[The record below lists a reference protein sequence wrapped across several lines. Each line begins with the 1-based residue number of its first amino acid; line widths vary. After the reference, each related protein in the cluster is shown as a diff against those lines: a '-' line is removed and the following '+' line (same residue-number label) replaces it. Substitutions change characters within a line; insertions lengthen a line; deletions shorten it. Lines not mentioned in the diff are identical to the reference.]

1 MTTTEWITDTVL
13 VLVVFRQLRE
23 SRLDRKTFLIPLG
36 IVAFVAYSYLDSV
49 PTAGND
55 LVLIAALTAVGAA
68 LGVAG
73 GVHTRI
79 RALDGHLVIK
89 AGAVSALLWVL
100 GMGARMGF
108 QVWVRRRS
116 TGGRRR
122 RTGRRGADGPA
133 HARDGRH
140 RGHAPPDRG
149 ASGGGG
155 GRPDPF
161 ADDESILGA
170 LGAGA
175 RGYLTKNAGRQDI
188 TRAIRA
194 AGAGQSVLD
203 REVQN
208 RLLATARAK
217 APAPGP
223 AGRPLPDDLTPR
235 EREVL
240 ALIGQG
246 LSNRGIAEKLFIS
259 EATVKTHI
267 NNLFAKSHIRDR
279 AEAVRRAI
287 GAGLA

>member
-1 MTTTEWITDTVL
+1 MNE
-13 VLVVFRQLRE
+13 QSE
-23 SRLDRKTFLIPLG
+23 GPARLKV
-36 IVAFVAYSYLDSV
+36 IVADDQAAVREPLAAVLGLAEDIDVVAAAADGTEVLAAV
-49 PTAGND
+49 AAGPVDVVLMD
-55 LVLIAALTAVGAA
+55 LRMPV
-68 LGVAG
+68 
-73 GVHTRI
+73 
-79 RALDGHLVIK
+79 LDGIETTRRLTEEHPEV
-89 AGAVSALLWVL
+89 AVVVL
-100 GMGARMGF
+100 
-108 QVWVRRRS
+108 
-116 TGGRRR
+116 T
-122 RTGRRGADGPA
+122 T
-133 HARDGRH
+133 
-140 RGHAPPDRG
+140 
-149 ASGGGG
+149 
-155 GRPDPF
+155 F

-208 RLLATARAK
+208 RLLATARTKA
-217 APAPGP
+217 APAPGD
-223 AGRPLPDDLTPR
+223 AARQPLPDDLTPR

-267 NNLFAKSHIRDR
+267 NNLFAKAYIRDR
-279 AEAVRRAI
+279 ADAVRRAI

>member
-1 MTTTEWITDTVL
+1 MNE
-13 VLVVFRQLRE
+13 QSE
-23 SRLDRKTFLIPLG
+23 GPARLKV
-36 IVAFVAYSYLDSV
+36 IVADDQAAVREPLAAVLGLAEDIDVVAAAADGTEVLAV
-49 PTAGND
+49 VAAGPVDVVLMD
-55 LVLIAALTAVGAA
+55 LRMPV
-68 LGVAG
+68 
-73 GVHTRI
+73 
-79 RALDGHLVIK
+79 LDGIETTRRLTEEHPEV
-89 AGAVSALLWVL
+89 AVVVL
-100 GMGARMGF
+100 
-108 QVWVRRRS
+108 
-116 TGGRRR
+116 T
-122 RTGRRGADGPA
+122 T
-133 HARDGRH
+133 
-140 RGHAPPDRG
+140 
-149 ASGGGG
+149 
-155 GRPDPF
+155 F

-208 RLLATARAK
+208 RLLATARTKA
-217 APAPGP
+217 APAPGD
-223 AGRPLPDDLTPR
+223 AARQPLPDDLTPR

-267 NNLFAKSHIRDR
+267 NNLFAKAHIRDR
-279 AEAVRRAI
+279 ADAVRRAI

>member
-1 MTTTEWITDTVL
+1 MSGTSEQGRGPVQL
-13 VLVVFRQLRE
+13 KVVVADDQAAVRE
-23 SRLDRKTFLIPLG
+23 PL
-36 IVAFVAYSYLDSV
+36 
-49 PTAGND
+49 
-55 LVLIAALTAVGAA
+55 AA
-68 LGVAG
+68 
-73 GVHTRI
+73 
-79 RALDGHLVIK
+79 
-89 AGAVSALLWVL
+89 VL
-100 GMGARMGF
+100 GLAEDID
-108 QVWVRRRS
+108 VVAAA
-116 TGGRRR
+116 
-122 RTGRRGADGPA
+122 ADGVEVLAAVAAGPVDVVLMDL
-133 HARDGRH
+133 RMPVMDGIETTRRLTEEH
-140 RGHAPPDRG
+140 PEVAVVVLTT
-149 ASGGGG
+149 
-155 GRPDPF
+155 F

-203 REVQN
+203 REVQD

-217 APAPGP
+217 AAPARDEA
-223 AGRPLPDDLTPR
+223 AGQPLPDDLTPR

-267 NNLFAKSHIRDR
+267 NNLFAKAHIRDR
-279 AEAVRRAI
+279 ADAVRRAI